1 MDNKNYKPFFL
12 VTIIIT
18 LLIVAM
24 QLYWNFEMFASNK
37 SQYVF
42 KVEKAF
48 EDAIETYYFELG
60 KSDVLTILDTDFTN
74 KNDSLSGVQFLNKN
88 PLKEMSTFFKKN
100 SNTES
105 IDFREIIDSSQTEN
119 NFLLVTGKSAMD
131 DNVLAE
137 LKFNNITVTQTRDS
151 IDFKLLRKITDSI
164 FLKEKIKSIY
174 NVLHYKK
181 DTIFGSD
188 IVLTNKTGLIE
199 YSSTSNY
206 IPNLQNLELEFNN
219 TEKQAFFK
227 SLTGIIL
234 SLILSLGILFSIY
247 YLIKTINK
255 QKQLSKIK
263 DDFISNITHEFKTPI
278 ATVSAAIEALGSF
291 NVIQDKEKTNTYLTI
306 SNQQLKKLDVMVE
319 KLLETSALDE
329 NNVKLNKHVVDI
341 VPLIEKLLTKYELIT
356 NTKEFKLNTN
366 VSSLKLKVDSFYF
379 SSAISNLLDNAE
391 KYGGRKIEVK
401 ITQNVNSTNIS
412 IRDNGNSLNQTDS
425 SYIFDKFSRKATGNN
440 HDVAGS
446 GIGLYFSKK
455 VIEKH
460 GGTITLK
467 VMEDFTEF
475 IITI

>member
-1 MDNKNYKPFFL
+1 
-12 VTIIIT
+12 
-18 LLIVAM
+18 
-24 QLYWNFEMFASNK
+24 
-37 SQYVF
+37 
-42 KVEKAF
+42 
-48 EDAIETYYFELG
+48 
-60 KSDVLTILDTDFTN
+60 
-74 KNDSLSGVQFLNKN
+74 
-88 PLKEMSTFFKKN
+88 
-100 SNTES
+100 
-105 IDFREIIDSSQTEN
+105 
-119 NFLLVTGKSAMD
+119 
-131 DNVLAE
+131 
-137 LKFNNITVTQTRDS
+137 
-151 IDFKLLRKITDSI
+151 
-164 FLKEKIKSIY
+164 
-174 NVLHYKK
+174 
-181 DTIFGSD
+181 
-188 IVLTNKTGLIE
+188 
-199 YSSTSNY
+199 
-206 IPNLQNLELEFNN
+206 
-219 TEKQAFFK
+219 
-227 SLTGIIL
+227 
-234 SLILSLGILFSIY
+234 
-247 YLIKTINK
+247 
-255 QKQLSKIK
+255 
-263 DDFISNITHEFKTPI
+263 
-278 ATVSAAIEALGSF
+278 
-291 NVIQDKEKTNTYLTI
+291 
-306 SNQQLKKLDVMVE
+306 MVE

-391 KYGGRKIEVK
+391 KYGGRKIEIK

>member
-1 MDNKNYKPFFL
+1 
-12 VTIIIT
+12 
-18 LLIVAM
+18 M

-105 IDFREIIDSSQTEN
+105 IDFREIIDSSRTEN

-255 QKQLSKIK
+255 QK
-263 DDFISNITHEFKTPI
+263 
-278 ATVSAAIEALGSF
+278 
-291 NVIQDKEKTNTYLTI
+291 
-306 SNQQLKKLDVMVE
+306 
-319 KLLETSALDE
+319 
-329 NNVKLNKHVVDI
+329 
-341 VPLIEKLLTKYELIT
+341 
-356 NTKEFKLNTN
+356 
-366 VSSLKLKVDSFYF
+366 
-379 SSAISNLLDNAE
+379 
-391 KYGGRKIEVK
+391 
-401 ITQNVNSTNIS
+401 
-412 IRDNGNSLNQTDS
+412 
-425 SYIFDKFSRKATGNN
+425 
-440 HDVAGS
+440 
-446 GIGLYFSKK
+446 
-455 VIEKH
+455 
-460 GGTITLK
+460 
-467 VMEDFTEF
+467 
-475 IITI
+475 